1 MLDLQMGAARF
12 KLIIMYFKNQ
22 AGRLGRCLKYCREAD
37 VEFLKHYFD
46 DTPLSEIDILELEHV
61 FLYTPRYLMV
71 VMTLGIYFL
80 VGGIRRIF
88 VKKNLKN
95 FKCCLLRW
103 NYKCSSTC
111 EHSEKAEF

>member
-71 VMTLGIYFL
+71 VMTLGYTVWL
-80 VGGIRRIF
+80 VELGELLSRKIWRISN
-88 VKKNLKN
+88 VV
-95 FKCCLLRW
+95 
-103 NYKCSSTC
+103 S
-111 EHSEKAEF
+111 